1 MNKIV
6 IPGEMIYDKPLHI
19 DGVQIID
26 GKTYST
32 ILAVYNESQ
41 KMLIPLE
48 GSWTPRKGETVIG
61 IVEDARLSSYT
72 IDLNSPF
79 KGIVVAKFISSRLKI
94 GDVIEAKV
102 KEMDETNTAVLIYPR
117 KLFGGKIIDIRP
129 SKVPRVI
136 GKGNTMLNQ
145 LIEGTKSNIIVGMNG
160 RIWIKG
166 GNIALATKAILRV
179 EEEAHTSGLTER
191 IKEMLK

>member
-6 IPGEMIYDKPLHI
+6 IPGEMICDKPLHI

-48 GSWTPRKGETVIG
+48 GSWTPRKGERVIG

>member
-1 MNKIV
+1 
-6 IPGEMIYDKPLHI
+6 
-19 DGVQIID
+19 
-26 GKTYST
+26 
-32 ILAVYNESQ
+32 
-41 KMLIPLE
+41 
-48 GSWTPRKGETVIG
+48 
-61 IVEDARLSSYT
+61 
-72 IDLNSPF
+72 
-79 KGIVVAKFISSRLKI
+79 SSRLKI

-102 KEMDETNTAVLIYPR
+102 KEMDETNTIVLMYPR
-117 KLFGGKIIDIRP
+117 RLFGGKIIDIRP

-136 GKGNTMLNQ
+136 GSGNTMINQ

-160 RIWIKG
+160 RVWVKG

>member
-6 IPGEMIYDKPLHI
+6 IPGEMICDKPLHI

-48 GSWTPRKGETVIG
+48 GSWTPRRGETVIG

>member
-48 GSWTPRKGETVIG
+48 GSWTPRRGETVIG

-79 KGIVVAKFISSRLKI
+79 KGIVVAKFVSSRLKI